1 VKFDDHAY
9 IPPEA
14 AGIMTARTLANSHP
28 RLLEFL
34 VPRLAVLDVGC
45 GPGTLTAEIARRV
58 APGHVV
64 GMDLNPEM
72 IRAAEAANPP
82 GEIANL
88 VFYAGDIRRSAWD
101 GEFDLANAARVLQWM
116 PDPEAAV
123 GRMAQAVVPGG
134 HVVLLDYDHTRAEWS
149 GEPPEWTRFYSAF
162 LGWRAAA
169 GLDNAI
175 AKRLASLAEGAGL
188 ADVRV
193 TPQITTVRSG
203 EPDFF
208 RAAGLWRMVIDSR
221 GRQMVTAG
229 CLGETERREAFEAYT
244 RWMQEPGATQTAHE
258 ACAVARR
265 PRR

>member
-1 VKFDDHAY
+1 
-9 IPPEA
+9 
-14 AGIMTARTLANSHP
+14 
-28 RLLEFL
+28 
-34 VPRLAVLDVGC
+34 
-45 GPGTLTAEIARRV
+45 
-58 APGHVV
+58 
-64 GMDLNPEM
+64 
-72 IRAAEAANPP
+72 
-82 GEIANL
+82 
-88 VFYAGDIRRSAWD
+88 
-101 GEFDLANAARVLQWM
+101 M

-123 GRMAQAVVPGG
+123 ERMAQAVAPRG

-175 AKRLASLAEGAGL
+175 AKRLAALAEDAGL
-188 ADVRV
+188 AEVRV
-193 TPQITTVRSG
+193 TPQLATVRAG
-203 EPDFF
+203 EPGFF

-221 GRQMVTAG
+221 GRQMVAAG

-265 PRR
+265 QHR